1 MSQPK
6 PLHPQAF
13 AVMQKYASLRLPSNT
28 EVSVQQARS
37 SGNIGRDAYD
47 LEKEHVARISTQS

>member
-28 EVSVQQARS
+28 EVSVQQARI
-37 SGNIGRDAYD
+37 SGNIGRAAYD
-47 LEKEHVARISTQS
+47 LEKEHVARIST